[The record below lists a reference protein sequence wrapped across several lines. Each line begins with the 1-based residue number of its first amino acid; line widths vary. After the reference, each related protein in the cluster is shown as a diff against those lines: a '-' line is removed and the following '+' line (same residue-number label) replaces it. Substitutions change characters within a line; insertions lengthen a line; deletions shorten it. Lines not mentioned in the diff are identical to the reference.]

1 MDADGDYKIETLIE
15 ALHVHMRLSKLTL
28 TLDRKVEL
36 LALATLIQN
45 PTSKIKFLNIVSYHY
60 DVTVDDE
67 CVDIFSRALIANS
80 SISQLDFRLN
90 GGGSISP
97 AGWHS
102 FSAALLGSCCNIE
115 ELTLAETD
123 AGLGLGTEGINALGG
138 ALIANSSL
146 TYLSLERQSS
156 DIQGWEALSACLI
169 KPDSRL
175 NTLILYYCYIDNEGM
190 DAMMGAV
197 ARSKAL
203 RKVQLKG
210 IRSVMSSGWRDSFTL
225 LLHSQCTLEDLTLSR
240 NNIDSDGAAVLVDA
254 LAGIGTLMTPDIR
267 EGYSGVTSAGWQSFL
282 SLLRQPSCNL
292 ERLRIG
298 HIWTGLMTSCW
309 LLQMIS
315 LATPA

>member
-1 MDADGDYKIETLIE
+1 
-15 ALHVHMRLSKLTL
+15 MR
-28 TLDRKVEL
+28 R
-36 LALATLIQN
+36 
-45 PTSKIKFLNIVSYHY
+45 H
-60 DVTVDDE
+60 
-67 CVDIFSRALIANS
+67 FSRALIANS

-197 ARSKAL
+197 ARNKAL

-210 IRSVMSSGWRDSFTL
+210 IRSVTSSGWRDSFIL
-225 LLHSQCTLEDLTLSR
+225 CSIHNVR
-240 NNIDSDGAAVLVDA
+240 
-254 LAGIGTLMTPDIR
+254 
-267 EGYSGVTSAGWQSFL
+267 W
-282 SLLRQPSCNL
+282 
-292 ERLRIG
+292 RI
-298 HIWTGLMTSCW
+298 
-309 LLQMIS
+309 
-315 LATPA
+315 